1 MQRTTRASHS
11 DWVVLPCVWGSCAR
25 GLGIFCGR
33 ARSNGSGER
42 SHKTHMQ
49 STSDPHKHTGVY
61 RQASRTHGRTCLA
74 SPGPVKPTSERGG
87 VSDNPTDRP
96 REGGRAVSQ
105 QQRRNTPL
113 AQQQQQRA
121 AAMVAPMRII
131 PALGGLLLLAVAA
144 AAGCVV
150 YVGVG
155 CGMWSAFVVRREG
168 VGVCG
173 GTHTPTHTP
182 PACPNR
188 LTD

>member
-96 REGGRAVSQ
+96 TEGGRASS
-105 QQRRNTPL
+105 
-113 AQQQQQRA
+113 
-121 AAMVAPMRII
+121 
-131 PALGGLLLLAVAA
+131 VAA
-144 AAGCVV
+144 AAKEHSTSTAAAAESSSHGGADADNTGPGGPAPAGGGGGGRVRCICWCGVWDVV
-150 YVGVG
+150 SFCGAEGRGGGV
-155 CGMWSAFVVRREG
+155 WRH
-168 VGVCG
+168 
-173 GTHTPTHTP
+173 TH
-182 PACPNR
+182 PNPHAAR
-188 LTD
+188 MPESPD